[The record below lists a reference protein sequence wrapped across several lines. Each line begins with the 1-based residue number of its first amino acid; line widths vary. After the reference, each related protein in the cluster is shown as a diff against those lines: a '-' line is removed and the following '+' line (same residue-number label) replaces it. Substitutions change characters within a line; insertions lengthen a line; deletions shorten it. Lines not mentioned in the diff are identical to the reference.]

1 MASFSFARR
10 LNNFLFYTR
19 SLYFPPEK
27 GTMAPKSVLPNHAHI
42 VKNIGTQK
50 TNLYALFGR
59 TISTLMSY
67 TQRYDVTQEN
77 MF

>member
-1 MASFSFARR
+1 
-10 LNNFLFYTR
+10 
-19 SLYFPPEK
+19 
-27 GTMAPKSVLPNHAHI
+27 MAPKSVLPNHAHI